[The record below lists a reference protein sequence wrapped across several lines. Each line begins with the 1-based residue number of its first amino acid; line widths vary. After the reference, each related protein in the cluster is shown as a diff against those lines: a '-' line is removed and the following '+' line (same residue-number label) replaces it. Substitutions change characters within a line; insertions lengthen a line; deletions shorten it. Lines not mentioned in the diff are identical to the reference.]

1 MPLTGSP
8 APQLAGSG
16 VSAGGHKRLL
26 QSHCEYPLTVYLCSL
41 HGGQLRVWEQQQ
53 AVVGHLLSLGICHTV
68 ALQHGITGWRCRHRT
83 CLILVTARWSQVIV
97 PFPGS
102 FRMGLSSQYEIPA
115 RFNVYL
121 FNCMAALGPGDG
133 NGFRRHAGYR
143 AATSFLSSTLL
154 GVTPP
159 DSVLPAVSWAGGCPT
174 PVMPIPV
181 LLKRLHLEHSE

>member
-1 MPLTGSP
+1 MPLTGSS

-16 VSAGGHKRLL
+16 VSAGGHMRLL

-53 AVVGHLLSLGICHTV
+53 AVAGHLLSLGICHTV

-102 FRMGLSSQYEIPA
+102 FAWDSALSMKFLPGSMFICSAAWQLW
-115 RFNVYL
+115 VL
-121 FNCMAALGPGDG
+121 VMAMALGDTQDTEQLP
-133 NGFRRHAGYR
+133 
-143 AATSFLSSTLL
+143 LS
-154 GVTPP
+154 
-159 DSVLPAVSWAGGCPT
+159 
-174 PVMPIPV
+174 
-181 LLKRLHLEHSE
+181 